1 MRRIL
6 GIDPGIKGGL
16 SVIDE
21 QFNFIEAIPMPV
33 RIEDGKK
40 RVDPHGIYE
49 FISRVNP
56 DLTVIEKVG
65 AMRKPTKKNKDGEA
79 QGTVSMFTF
88 GDSFGLVRSIAE
100 IFSEKTIYVRPQK
113 WRGLQS
119 LTGLSKEQIAE
130 IAFEVFRAE
139 QIYGKPRAGKRAVR
153 DGISDSLMI
162 AKAGVRFLE

>member
-1 MRRIL
+1 MRRVL

-21 QFNFIEAIPMPV
+21 HFNFIEAISMPI

-40 RVDPHGIYE
+40 RVDPHGVHE
-49 FISRVNP
+49 FISRMNP

-65 AMRKPTKKNKDGEA
+65 AMRKPSKNGKKGRP

-88 GDSFGLVRSIAE
+88 GDSFGLVRSLAE
-100 IFSEKTIYVRPQK
+100 TLSSNTIYVRPQK

-139 QIYGKPRAGKRAVR
+139 QIYSKPRAGKRAVR

-162 AKAGVRFLE
+162 AKCGVRFLE